1 MRLREAA
8 APAHT
13 RRCQKEQA
21 RTATCALASSPAT
34 SRRCSPHPSPS
45 ERRAVGAVNTA
56 TYVPVGPRA
65 QILAQTADVASFF
78 ATMSVNSL
86 SAFKKVFLANEL
98 SAPMPGQPYTY
109 PPPRGAASPA
119 AAPASAAAGSAV
131 AGPGGSPAHG
141 QEAAVQSADDT
152 PLASALESDEAV
164 SKAYDELKGGWEAL
178 KWRMLPRPGGA
189 VMKPDKFCAPPPHD
203 APCLRVDDPG
213 APAGQ

>member
-1 MRLREAA
+1 MYKQ
-8 APAHT
+8 
-13 RRCQKEQA
+13 CI
-21 RTATCALASSPAT
+21 TC
-34 SRRCSPHPSPS
+34 
-45 ERRAVGAVNTA
+45 
-56 TYVPVGPRA
+56 YRA
-65 QILAQTADVASFF
+65 QILAQTADVASLF

-98 SAPMPGQPYTY
+98 SAPTPGQPYTY

-152 PLASALESDEAV
+152 PLASLESDDAV

-189 VMKPDKFCAPPPHD
+189 VMKPDKFCAPPHD
-203 APCLRVDDPG
+203 APCLRVDPG
-213 APAGQ
+213 APAAGQRAHPLNLRCTADGRRHDLATLRLGGRRR